1 MVTRLPWQPQWYVN
15 NSFVLSHIPK
25 YESSFGQWASS
36 TYLVAIVTRLPW
48 QPQWYINNCLKLALY
63 LLQSFMGQQVAMVIE
78 ISLWLPWGP
87 SYHSNKICG
96 TCLLFQETLVPNI
109 SSMWLKTNKLLMF
122 QSGCH
127 GNWVTIAMTYAA
139 DAFISK
145 NLHSKY
151 KLNITWK
158 GIMETSLWL
167 LRQQSYYS
175 NEVCGW
181 RLLSQGISLPN
192 MNSIGL

>member
-1 MVTRLPWQPQWYVN
+1 
-15 NSFVLSHIPK
+15 
-25 YESSFGQWASS
+25 
-36 TYLVAIVTRLPW
+36 
-48 QPQWYINNCLKLALY
+48 
-63 LLQSFMGQQVAMVIE
+63 MGQQVAMVIE
-78 ISLWLPWGP
+78 ISLWLPCWP

-109 SSMWLKTNKLLMF
+109 SSIWLKTNKLLIF

-127 GNWVTIAMTYAA
+127 GNWVTIAMRYAA

-151 KLNITWK
+151 KLNITLK
-158 GIMETSLWL
+158 GIIESSLWL
-167 LRQQSYYS
+167 LWQQSYYS

-181 RLLSQGISLPN
+181 CLLSQGISLPN
-192 MNSIGL
+192 TNLIGLKTKKVIDISLWLPWQPSFHSNEVWGWCLLSQPSSVPNVNSIQYKTN

>member
-1 MVTRLPWQPQWYVN
+1 
-15 NSFVLSHIPK
+15 
-25 YESSFGQWASS
+25 
-36 TYLVAIVTRLPW
+36 
-48 QPQWYINNCLKLALY
+48 
-63 LLQSFMGQQVAMVIE
+63 MGQQVAMAIE
-78 ISLWLPWGP
+78 ISLWLPWGT

-109 SSMWLKTNKLLMF
+109 SSIWLKTNKLLMF

-127 GNWVTIAMTYAA
+127 GNWVTIAMRYAA

-167 LRQQSYYS
+167 LWQWSYYS
-175 NEVCGW
+175 NEVCGLC
-181 RLLSQGISLPN
+181 LLSQGISLPN
-192 MNSIGL
+192 MNSIGLTTKKLWMFHFGCHGNQVSIAMRYEADAYCPSQALCQLWTQYNITQINYWHITVVAMVT